1 MNPFTITT
9 MEIYTIK
16 ASSVFHFS
24 TSYTIKASIF
34 YHSRVLCSSLLPIS
48 HLCIQNLR
56 SSSIFRS
63 GKVNV
68 WFRDG
73 FWPGERWRWH
83 NFNAG
88 TVCVAIWVKECVLK
102 WLFYRRTLPTRF
114 GKHRGFAFVEYV
126 NQTRDE
132 KRPSSSLY
140 QTLIFMDTI
149 RLKSLLEAECPGIV
163 SCADIGGP
171 SWKVPTGRRDG
182 VISVA
187 SESLAEIPAPFNN
200 ITTLIQ
206 NFANKS
212 LDIKDLVLLSG
223 SHTIGISL
231 YTSFSNRPY
240 NLTGVG
246 DQDPTLDSEYAANLK
261 SRKMQDTKRQY
272 NNS

>member
-16 ASSVFHFS
+16 VSRVFHFS

-149 RLKSLLEAECPGIV
+149 RRIDYLHCAYEGNGEDVQTFAAGDSSPPAAANGGGATEEFSDSKSQQLRVWCRLPMGQWELGNIQSAVNGKASVTLLDGTVMTV
-163 SCADIGGP
+163 STGEL
-171 SWKVPTGRRDG
+171 VPANSEILDG
-182 VISVA
+182 VDNLVA
-187 SESLAEIPAPFNN
+187 LM
-200 ITTLIQ
+200 
-206 NFANKS
+206 
-212 LDIKDLVLLSG
+212 V
-223 SHTIGISL
+223 
-231 YTSFSNRPY
+231 
-240 NLTGVG
+240 
-246 DQDPTLDSEYAANLK
+246 
-261 SRKMQDTKRQY
+261 
-272 NNS
+272 

>member
-16 ASSVFHFS
+16 ASRVFHFS
-24 TSYTIKASIF
+24 TSYTIKASVF

-102 WLFYRRTLPTRF
+102 WLFYRD
-114 GKHRGFAFVEYV
+114 K
-126 NQTRDE
+126 
-132 KRPSSSLY
+132 
-140 QTLIFMDTI
+140 
-149 RLKSLLEAECPGIV
+149 
-163 SCADIGGP
+163 
-171 SWKVPTGRRDG
+171 
-182 VISVA
+182 
-187 SESLAEIPAPFNN
+187 
-200 ITTLIQ
+200 
-206 NFANKS
+206 
-212 LDIKDLVLLSG
+212 
-223 SHTIGISL
+223 
-231 YTSFSNRPY
+231 
-240 NLTGVG
+240 
-246 DQDPTLDSEYAANLK
+246 
-261 SRKMQDTKRQY
+261 
-272 NNS
+272 